1 MSKKQVKDI
10 SGRMVAVVIASV
22 MGTLGAGA
30 LIGIDVWKSAA
41 LAAIMGVAV
50 VSESLARGYIGD
62 GKLDQ
67 KEINDAFAK
76 ANEKKEDKD

>member
-1 MSKKQVKDI
+1 VSKKQVKDI

-30 LIGIDVWKSAA
+30 LLGIDTWKSAA

-50 VSESLARGYIGD
+50 VSESLARGYLSD
-62 GKLDQ
+62 GKLDE
-67 KEINDAFAK
+67 KEINEAFAK
-76 ANEKKEDKD
+76 ANEKKSK

>member
-1 MSKKQVKDI
+1 MNKKKAKDI

-30 LIGIDVWKSAA
+30 LLGIDTWKSAA

-50 VSESLARGYIGD
+50 VSESLARGYLGD
-62 GKLDQ
+62 GNLDAN
-67 KEINDAFAK
+67 EINEAFAK
-76 ANEKKEDKD
+76 ANEKKSK

>member
-30 LIGIDVWKSAA
+30 LIGIDTWKSAA

-50 VSESLARGYIGD
+50 VSESLARAYLSD
-62 GKLDQ
+62 GKLSQD
-67 KEINDAFAK
+67 EINDAFAK
-76 ANEKKEDKD
+76 ANEKKSK

>member
-10 SGRMVAVVIASV
+10 TGRMIAVVIASV

-30 LIGIDVWKSAA
+30 LLGIDTWKSAA

-50 VSESLARGYIGD
+50 VSESLARGFLTD

-67 KEINDAFAK
+67 KEIDEAFAK
-76 ANEKKEDKD
+76 ANEKKSK

>member
-1 MSKKQVKDI
+1 MSKKQIKDI

-30 LIGIDVWKSAA
+30 LLGIDTWKSAA

-50 VSESLARGYIGD
+50 VSESLARGFLTD

-67 KEINDAFAK
+67 KEIDEAFAK
-76 ANEKKEDKD
+76 ANDKKSK

>member
-1 MSKKQVKDI
+1 MKSKQVKDI

-30 LIGIDVWKSAA
+30 ILGIDTWKSAA

-50 VSESLARGYIGD
+50 VSESLARGFIGD
-62 GKLDQ
+62 GKIDD
-67 KEINDAFAK
+67 KEINDSFAK
-76 ANEKKEDKD
+76 ANEKKGK

>member
-10 SGRMVAVVIASV
+10 TGRMIAVVIASV

-30 LIGIDVWKSAA
+30 LIGIDAWKSAA

-50 VSESLARGYIGD
+50 VSESLARGYLSD
-62 GKLDQ
+62 GKLDEN
-67 KEINDAFAK
+67 EINDSFAK
-76 ANEKKEDKD
+76 ANEKKSK

>member
-10 SGRMVAVVIASV
+10 SGRMMAVVIASV

-30 LIGIDVWKSAA
+30 LLGIDTWKSAA

-50 VSESLARGYIGD
+50 VSESLARGYLSD
-62 GKLDQ
+62 GKLDE
-67 KEINDAFAK
+67 KEINEAFAK
-76 ANEKKEDKD
+76 ANEKKSK

>member
-30 LIGIDVWKSAA
+30 ILGIDTWKSAA

-67 KEINDAFAK
+67 KEIDDSFAK
-76 ANEKKEDKD
+76 ANEKKSK

>member
-1 MSKKQVKDI
+1 MSKKQIKDI

-30 LIGIDVWKSAA
+30 ILGIDTWKSAA

-67 KEINDAFAK
+67 KEIDDSFAK
-76 ANEKKEDKD
+76 ANEKKSK

>member
-30 LIGIDVWKSAA
+30 LLGIDTWKSAA

-50 VSESLARGYIGD
+50 VSESLARGYLGD
-62 GKLDQ
+62 GKLDEN
-67 KEINDAFAK
+67 EINDSFAK
-76 ANEKKEDKD
+76 ANEKKSK

>member
-10 SGRMVAVVIASV
+10 SGRMIAVVIASV

-30 LIGIDVWKSAA
+30 LIGIDTWKSAA

-50 VSESLARGYIGD
+50 VSESLARGYLSD
-62 GKLDQ
+62 GKLDD
-67 KEINDAFAK
+67 KEINEAFAK
-76 ANEKKEDKD
+76 ANEKKSK

>member
-10 SGRMVAVVIASV
+10 SGRMLAVVIASV

-30 LIGIDVWKSAA
+30 ILGIDTWKSAA

-62 GKLDQ
+62 GKLDE

-76 ANEKKEDKD
+76 ANEKKSK

>member
-1 MSKKQVKDI
+1 MSKKKIKDI

-30 LIGIDVWKSAA
+30 LIGIDTWKSAA

-50 VSESLARGYIGD
+50 VSESLARAYLSD
-62 GKLDQ
+62 GKLSQD
-67 KEINDAFAK
+67 EINDAFSK
-76 ANEKKEDKD
+76 ANEKKSK

>member
-1 MSKKQVKDI
+1 
-10 SGRMVAVVIASV
+10 MVAVVIASV

-30 LIGIDVWKSAA
+30 LLGIDTWKSAA

-50 VSESLARGYIGD
+50 VSESLARGYLSD

-67 KEINDAFAK
+67 KEIDDAFAK
-76 ANEKKEDKD
+76 ANEKKSK